1 MKEDYSF
8 SRAEIFQLNE
18 ARTSNINRAI
28 MVPFGYPK
36 NFDLCDRAEL
46 GDFIHFKDGKVYKIK
61 ARVVLFVQSPMAE
74 CMAQMIYNK
83 TMKEVLQDFQEKHKR
98 DIQLDKVAVIIY
110 NAKEEKL

>member
-1 MKEDYSF
+1 
-8 SRAEIFQLNE
+8 
-18 ARTSNINRAI
+18 

-36 NFDLCDRAEL
+36 NFDLCDRAAP
-46 GDFIHFKDGKVYKIK
+46 GDYLHFKDGKVYKIK

-98 DIQLDKVAVIIY
+98 DIQLDKIAVIIY
-110 NAKEEKL
+110 EAKEAKL